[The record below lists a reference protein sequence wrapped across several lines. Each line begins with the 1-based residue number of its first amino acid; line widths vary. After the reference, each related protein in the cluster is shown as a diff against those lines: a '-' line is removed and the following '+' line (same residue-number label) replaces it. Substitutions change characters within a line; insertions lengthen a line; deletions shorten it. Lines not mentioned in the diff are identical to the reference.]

1 MTHSDFVAKFIN
13 ISAVLCIYG
22 INLASRI
29 GAIDFVFTVRRG
41 QNVRRD
47 VCEPRANHARLAS
60 VDLWK

>member
-1 MTHSDFVAKFIN
+1 MPLSDFVAKFIN

-47 VCEPRANHARLAS
+47 V
-60 VDLWK
+60 

>member
-13 ISAVLCIYG
+13 ISAVSCIYG

-29 GAIDFVFTVRRG
+29 GGIDFVFTVRRG

-47 VCEPRANHARLAS
+47 VCESRANHARLAS
-60 VDLWK
+60 TDLWK